1 MKRPA
6 IAVYILFL
14 SVMLRVL
21 PALST
26 AATYYETVEIKSI
39 VIAVNVF
46 DSNGYPL
53 LYLKK
58 KDFSLFENQVEQEI
72 DFFVRNDKT
81 PVKMIFLLDASGSMG
96 LGDKM
101 RFSKRAIETA
111 VSLLRKG
118 DTYELYTFTEKNI
131 LRVIEETSEKNNI
144 EQILDSINAWGKTAI
159 FDSLDKITDII
170 SMDRDSGKIA
180 LVLFTDGIDN
190 SSTLNK
196 KEVLN
201 KFRSVAVPM
210 YIIAFDTFASRRSSQ
225 HFVDAGLSNK
235 ILEYFSAQT
244 GGNAYILED
253 PVKAPGIIL
262 RIYKTVRNQYLLGYT
277 SRNKFEDGEYVRI
290 NLIVNKKNTTI
301 KVRKG
306 FIN

>member
-1 MKRPA
+1 
-6 IAVYILFL
+6 
-14 SVMLRVL
+14 MLRVL